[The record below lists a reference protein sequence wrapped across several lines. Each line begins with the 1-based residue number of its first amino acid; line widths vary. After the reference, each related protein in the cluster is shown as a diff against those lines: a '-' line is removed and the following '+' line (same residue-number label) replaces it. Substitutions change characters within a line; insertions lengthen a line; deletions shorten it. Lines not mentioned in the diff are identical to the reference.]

1 MHISWCPSVFKG
13 SLLTLCCG
21 ISSLASVIKPVSSPQ
36 MKCVFAV
43 SLAKSGQNDRLMS
56 AQFTNSGMA
65 YDRDACAHTSHSQ
78 KTLPCPGP
86 APSRCRDPERVRE
99 CLDCS
104 SPQPGLPPLP
114 NPGDAWVLTWPGS
127 VASDTLDEAM
137 FPGSACSH
145 FSSCLL
151 SRLLHRLSFPNRIPS
166 PGFFSAL
173 FSFSSALPKSLLSLG
188 PICRGN
194 NLNHLPCI
202 SDVTW

>member
-1 MHISWCPSVFKG
+1 M
-13 SLLTLCCG
+13 LTLCCG

-114 NPGDAWVLTWPGS
+114 NPGDAWVLSGPALWPLTPLMRPCFLEALAPVS
-127 VASDTLDEAM
+127 PPAS
-137 FPGSACSH
+137 F
-145 FSSCLL
+145 
-151 SRLLHRLSFPNRIPS
+151 
-166 PGFFSAL
+166 PGFFTACPSLTAYL
-173 FSFSSALPKSLLSLG
+173 LRGSSLLSSLS
-188 PICRGN
+188 PAPCP
-194 NLNHLPCI
+194 NLFYR
-202 SDVTW
+202 